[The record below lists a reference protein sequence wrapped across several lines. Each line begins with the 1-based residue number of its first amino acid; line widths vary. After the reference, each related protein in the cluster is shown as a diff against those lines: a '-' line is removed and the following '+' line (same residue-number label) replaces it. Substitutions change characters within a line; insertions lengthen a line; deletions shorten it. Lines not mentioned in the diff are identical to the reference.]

1 MWVGEVLAFQ
11 TLKERRLSMINCE
24 TSSFKATT
32 LNDQTIAF
40 RLEGEF
46 GKDVNKELREEIMSA
61 LKEFQQ
67 NVIID
72 LTRVDNIDTS
82 AAALLVEC
90 IRVSEATNTSFKVI
104 GINNKVKSIFEMLKL
119 STIFN
124 NLELTQIPRTE
135 DHMLYRSKIA

>member
-1 MWVGEVLAFQ
+1 
-11 TLKERRLSMINCE
+11 MINCE
-24 TSSFKATT
+24 ILSFRATT

-40 RLEGEF
+40 RLEGKF
-46 GKDVNKELREEIMSA
+46 DKHVNKDLREEIMTA
-61 LKEFQQ
+61 LKDFQQ

-90 IRVSEATNTSFKVI
+90 VRVSENTNTSFKVI

-119 STIFN
+119 TTIFN
-124 NLELTQIPRTE
+124 DLELSQIPRTN
-135 DHMLYRSKIA
+135 DHMLYRRKNA

>member
-1 MWVGEVLAFQ
+1 MF
-11 TLKERRLSMINCE
+11 NCE
-24 TSSFKATT
+24 ISSFKATPV
-32 LNDQTIAF
+32 NEHTIAF

-46 GKDVNKELREEIMSA
+46 GEHLNKELRAEIMTA
-61 LKEFQQ
+61 LKNYKQ

-72 LTRVDNIDTS
+72 LTKVDNIDTS

-90 IRVSEATNTSFKVI
+90 IRVSEVTNTSFKVV

-124 NLELTQIPRTE
+124 NIELSQIPRTNE
-135 DHMLYRSKIA
+135 HILYRTRNV

>member
-1 MWVGEVLAFQ
+1 V
-11 TLKERRLSMINCE
+11 INCE
-24 TSSFKATT
+24 FSSFKATP

-46 GKDVNKELREEIMSA
+46 GKHLNKELRAEIMTA
-61 LKEFQQ
+61 LKNYKQ

-72 LTRVDNIDTS
+72 LTKVDNIDTS

-90 IRVSEATNTSFKVI
+90 IRVSEVTNTSFKVV

-124 NLELTQIPRTE
+124 HIELSQIPRTDE
-135 DHMLYRSKIA
+135 HILYRTRNV

>member
-1 MWVGEVLAFQ
+1 
-11 TLKERRLSMINCE
+11 MINCE
-24 TSSFKATT
+24 ASSFRATT

-61 LKEFQQ
+61 LKDFGQ

-72 LTRVDNIDTS
+72 LTRVDSIDTS

-90 IRVSEATNTSFKVI
+90 IRVSEVTNTSFKVI
-104 GINNKVKSIFEMLKL
+104 GINNKVKAIFEMLKL

-124 NLELTQIPRTE
+124 NLELSQIPRTE

>member
-1 MWVGEVLAFQ
+1 
-11 TLKERRLSMINCE
+11 MINCE
-24 TSSFKATT
+24 FSSFKATP

-46 GKDVNKELREEIMSA
+46 GKHLNNELRAEIMTA
-61 LKEFQQ
+61 LKNFKQ

-72 LTRVDNIDTS
+72 LTKVDNIDTS

-90 IRVSEATNTSFKVI
+90 IRVSEVTNTSFKVV

-124 NLELTQIPRTE
+124 NIELSQIPRTNE
-135 DHMLYRSKIA
+135 HILYRTRNV

>member
-1 MWVGEVLAFQ
+1 
-11 TLKERRLSMINCE
+11 MINCE
-24 TSSFKATT
+24 TSSFRATT

-46 GKDVNKELREEIMSA
+46 GKDINKELREEIMSA
-61 LKEFQQ
+61 LKDFGQ

-72 LTRVDNIDTS
+72 LTRVDSIDTS

-90 IRVSEATNTSFKVI
+90 IRVSEVTNTSFKVI
-104 GINNKVKSIFEMLKL
+104 GINNKVKAIFEMLKL
-119 STIFN
+119 STVFN
-124 NLELTQIPRTE
+124 NLELSQIPRTE

>member
-1 MWVGEVLAFQ
+1 V
-11 TLKERRLSMINCE
+11 INCE
-24 TSSFKATT
+24 FSSFKATP

-46 GKDVNKELREEIMSA
+46 GKHLNKELRAEIMTA
-61 LKEFQQ
+61 LRDFKQ

-72 LTRVDNIDTS
+72 LTKVDDIDTS

-90 IRVSEATNTSFKVI
+90 IRVSEVTNTSFKVV

-124 NLELTQIPRTE
+124 NIELSQIPRTD
-135 DHMLYRSKIA
+135 DHMLYRPKNV

>member
-1 MWVGEVLAFQ
+1 MF
-11 TLKERRLSMINCE
+11 NCE
-24 TSSFKATT
+24 ISSFKATP

-46 GKDVNKELREEIMSA
+46 GKHLNKELRAEIMTA
-61 LKEFQQ
+61 LKNYKQ

-72 LTRVDNIDTS
+72 LTKVDDIDTS

-90 IRVSEATNTSFKVI
+90 IRVSEVTNTSFKVV

-124 NLELTQIPRTE
+124 NIELSQIPRTNE
-135 DHMLYRSKIA
+135 HILYRTRNV

>member
-1 MWVGEVLAFQ
+1 
-11 TLKERRLSMINCE
+11 MINCE

-46 GKDVNKELREEIMSA
+46 GKEVNKELREEIMSA
-61 LKEFQQ
+61 LKEFQL

-124 NLELTQIPRTE
+124 NLELSQIPRTE
-135 DHMLYRSKIA
+135 DHMLYRSKFA

>member
-1 MWVGEVLAFQ
+1 
-11 TLKERRLSMINCE
+11 MINCE
-24 TSSFKATT
+24 TSSFRTTT

-46 GKDVNKELREEIMSA
+46 GKDINKELRGEIMSA
-61 LKEFQQ
+61 LKDFGQ

-72 LTRVDNIDTS
+72 LTRVISIDTS

-90 IRVSEATNTSFKVI
+90 IRVSEVTNTSFKVI

-124 NLELTQIPRTE
+124 NLELSQIPRTE
-135 DHMLYRSKIA
+135 DHMLYRSKFA

>member
-1 MWVGEVLAFQ
+1 
-11 TLKERRLSMINCE
+11 MINCE
-24 TSSFKATT
+24 FSSFKATP

-46 GKDVNKELREEIMSA
+46 GKHLNKELREEIMTA
-61 LKEFQQ
+61 LEHLNQ

-104 GINNKVKSIFEMLKL
+104 GINNKVKAIFEMLKL

-124 NLELTQIPRTE
+124 NIELSQIPRTN
-135 DHMLYRSKIA
+135 DHMLYHPRSA

>member
-1 MWVGEVLAFQ
+1 
-11 TLKERRLSMINCE
+11 MINCE
-24 TSSFKATT
+24 FSSFKATP

-46 GKDVNKELREEIMSA
+46 GKHLNKELRAEIMTA
-61 LKEFQQ
+61 LRDFKQ

-72 LTRVDNIDTS
+72 LTKVDDIDTS

-90 IRVSEATNTSFKVI
+90 IRVSEVTNTSFKVV

-124 NLELTQIPRTE
+124 HIELSQIPRTDE
-135 DHMLYRSKIA
+135 HILYRTRNV

>member
-1 MWVGEVLAFQ
+1 
-11 TLKERRLSMINCE
+11 MINCE
-24 TSSFKATT
+24 FSSFKATP

-46 GKDVNKELREEIMSA
+46 GKHLNKELREEIMTA
-61 LKEFQQ
+61 LEHLNQ

-124 NLELTQIPRTE
+124 NIELSQIPRTN
-135 DHMLYRSKIA
+135 DHMLYHPRSA

>member
-1 MWVGEVLAFQ
+1 M
-11 TLKERRLSMINCE
+11 
-24 TSSFKATT
+24 
-32 LNDQTIAF
+32 NDQTIAF

-46 GKDVNKELREEIMSA
+46 GKHLNKELRAEIMTA
-61 LKEFQQ
+61 LKNYKQ

-72 LTRVDNIDTS
+72 LTKVDDIDTS

-90 IRVSEATNTSFKVI
+90 IRVSEVTNTSFKVV

-124 NLELTQIPRTE
+124 NIELSQIPRTNE
-135 DHMLYRSKIA
+135 HILYRTRNV

>member
-1 MWVGEVLAFQ
+1 
-11 TLKERRLSMINCE
+11 MINCE
-24 TSSFKATT
+24 FSSFKATP

-46 GKDVNKELREEIMSA
+46 GKHLNKELRAEIMTA
-61 LKEFQQ
+61 LKNYKQ

-72 LTRVDNIDTS
+72 LTKVDNIDTS

-90 IRVSEATNTSFKVI
+90 IRVSEVTNTSFKVV

-124 NLELTQIPRTE
+124 NIELSQIPRTDE
-135 DHMLYRSKIA
+135 HMLYRPRNV

>member
-1 MWVGEVLAFQ
+1 
-11 TLKERRLSMINCE
+11 MINCE
-24 TSSFKATT
+24 TSSFRATR
-32 LNDQTIAF
+32 LNDKTIAF

-46 GKDVNKELREEIMSA
+46 GKDVNNELREEIMSV
-61 LKEFQQ
+61 LKGSGQ

-72 LTRVDNIDTS
+72 LTRVDSIDTS

-90 IRVSEATNTSFKVI
+90 IRVSEVTNTSFKVI

-124 NLELTQIPRTE
+124 DIELSEIPRTNV
-135 DHMLYRSKIA
+135 HMLYHPKST

>member
-1 MWVGEVLAFQ
+1 
-11 TLKERRLSMINCE
+11 MINCE
-24 TSSFKATT
+24 TSSFRATR
-32 LNDQTIAF
+32 LNDKTIAF

-46 GKDVNKELREEIMSA
+46 GKDVNNELREEIMSA
-61 LKEFQQ
+61 LKDFGQ

-90 IRVSEATNTSFKVI
+90 IRVSEVTNTSFKVI
-104 GINNKVKSIFEMLKL
+104 GINNKVKAIFEMLKL

-124 NLELTQIPRTE
+124 NLELSQIPRTE
-135 DHMLYRSKIA
+135 DHILYRSKIA

>member
-1 MWVGEVLAFQ
+1 VIHYEF
-11 TLKERRLSMINCE
+11 
-24 TSSFKATT
+24 SSFKATP

-46 GKDVNKELREEIMSA
+46 GKYLNRELREEIMTA
-61 LKEFQQ
+61 LEHLNQ

-72 LTRVDNIDTS
+72 LTMVDNIDTS

-104 GINNKVKSIFEMLKL
+104 GINNKVKAIFEMLKL

-124 NLELTQIPRTE
+124 NIELSQIPRTN
-135 DHMLYRSKIA
+135 DHMLYHPRSA

>member
-1 MWVGEVLAFQ
+1 MF
-11 TLKERRLSMINCE
+11 NCE
-24 TSSFKATT
+24 TSSFKATPV
-32 LNDQTIAF
+32 NEHTIVF

-46 GKDVNKELREEIMSA
+46 GKHLNNELRAEIMTA
-61 LKEFQQ
+61 LRDFKQ

-72 LTRVDNIDTS
+72 LTKVDDIDTS

-90 IRVSEATNTSFKVI
+90 IRVSEVTNTSFKVV

-124 NLELTQIPRTE
+124 NIELSQIPRTNE
-135 DHMLYRSKIA
+135 HILYRTRNV

>member
-1 MWVGEVLAFQ
+1 ML
-11 TLKERRLSMINCE
+11 NCE
-24 TSSFKATT
+24 YSTFKVTP

-46 GKDVNKELREEIMSA
+46 GKYVNKELREEIMNTFEH
-61 LKEFQQ
+61 LKQ

-72 LTRVDNIDTS
+72 LTKVDNIDTS

-104 GINNKVKSIFEMLKL
+104 GINNKVKAIFEMLKL

-124 NLELTQIPRTE
+124 NIELSQIPRTNA
-135 DHMLYRSKIA
+135 HMLYHPRSA

>member
-1 MWVGEVLAFQ
+1 V
-11 TLKERRLSMINCE
+11 INCE
-24 TSSFKATT
+24 FSSFKATP

-46 GKDVNKELREEIMSA
+46 GKYLNRELREEIMTA
-61 LKEFQQ
+61 LEHLNQ

-72 LTRVDNIDTS
+72 LTMVDNIDTS

-104 GINNKVKSIFEMLKL
+104 GINNKVKAIFEMLKL

-124 NLELTQIPRTE
+124 NIELSQIPRTN
-135 DHMLYRSKIA
+135 DHMLYHPRSA

>member
-1 MWVGEVLAFQ
+1 MF
-11 TLKERRLSMINCE
+11 NCE
-24 TSSFKATT
+24 ISSFKATP

-46 GKDVNKELREEIMSA
+46 GKHLNKELRAEIMTA
-61 LKEFQQ
+61 LRDFKQ

-72 LTRVDNIDTS
+72 LTKVDDIDTS

-90 IRVSEATNTSFKVI
+90 IRVSEVTNTSFKVV

-124 NLELTQIPRTE
+124 NIELSQIPRTD
-135 DHMLYRSKIA
+135 DHMLYRPKNV